1 MTHAKVLQ
9 RMKEYNWNPEDHG
22 IERAEDQLE
31 KRFLALAKEA
41 KSPVKKEITAIY
53 RIRENNHEYF
63 WYAEEWSAKDSLGNT
78 IQHYKN
84 PIGKYEEPDFRVEI
98 DPATG
103 DKVATEI
110 LSQETKYELEWPKD
124 FTKEMEK
131 RLYKKVSLTVVTM
144 NRKYG
149 GFTWEDYKE
158 RRFDDLV
165 TFGRFGTFNPT
176 SKELEKQKGN
186 KK

>member
-1 MTHAKVLQ
+1 
-9 RMKEYNWNPEDHG
+9 
-22 IERAEDQLE
+22 
-31 KRFLALAKEA
+31 
-41 KSPVKKEITAIY
+41 
-53 RIRENNHEYF
+53 
-63 WYAEEWSAKDSLGNT
+63 
-78 IQHYKN
+78 
-84 PIGKYEEPDFRVEI
+84 
-98 DPATG
+98 
-103 DKVATEI
+103 
-110 LSQETKYELEWPKD
+110 
-124 FTKEMEK
+124 MEK